1 VSLRNSPVIDLCFIS
16 IFTAIIAIMAQIV
29 IPMPYGVPM
38 TLQTLAIS
46 LAGILLGPRRGAIS
60 ALLYVLLGAVGVPVF
75 AGFNGG
81 LGAVFGPTGG
91 FIMSFPV
98 LAFAAGFGA
107 ARNNTKWLYG
117 GIIAGIV
124 LNYLCGVVYFS
135 IITSNDLITSFV
147 TCVLVFI
154 PTDILKIITAGL
166 IGKKVRM
173 LNLTGS
179 VI

>member
-1 VSLRNSPVIDLCFIS
+1 VSLRSSPVIDLCFIS
-16 IFTAIIAIMAQIV
+16 LFTAIIAIMAQIV

-46 LAGILLGPRRGAIS
+46 LSGILLGPKRGAIS
-60 ALLYVLLGAVGVPVF
+60 TLLYVLLGAVGVPVF

-107 ARNNTKWLYG
+107 ARNNAKWLYG
-117 GIIAGIV
+117 GIVAGIIF
-124 LNYLCGVVYFS
+124 NYICGVFYFS
-135 IITSNDLITSFV
+135 IVTSNDLATSFI